1 MSQPIA
7 AILRETRDY
16 YRQFK
21 RELCGR
27 ILTRTGGHI
36 VVKRT
41 FAYLRKPVQGAYR
54 DFYLGHAGERLAVQ
68 AADEIS
74 GRARLVEELRRVK
87 SAMKEL
93 RMLPIEL
100 SREDYFP
107 VIRQVFEAFER
118 QGLWDAGLELVGSW
132 CFKVYQSACGVDYS
146 PERTLDVDLAVRLPY
161 RGNPADIAQ
170 LLKDLGFTEEINY
183 ADSSVVFK
191 SSALKIEFLKERK
204 GDGRR
209 RAVGGVARE
218 YVPELGLTPQALP
231 YLGILLDNPMELK
244 VRDLG
249 RVVIPSMPAFVLH
262 KLLVAGLR
270 RDPAKREK
278 DTRQAGAVARV
289 LLRSDDLVAQTGALG
304 RAMPAKWL
312 AKSLASVEAAD
323 EFTPES
329 ARVLEELFSRA
340 GLPGLR

>member
-1 MSQPIA
+1 MPQPVS

-36 VVKRT
+36 VVKRA
-41 FAYLRKPVQGAYR
+41 FAYLRKSVHGTYH
-54 DFYLGHAGERLAVQ
+54 DFYLGHAGDRLAVQ
-68 AADEIS
+68 AVSEITD
-74 GRARLVEELRRVK
+74 RARLIGELRRVK
-87 SAMKEL
+87 IAMKEL
-93 RMLPIEL
+93 RMPPLEI
-100 SREDYFP
+100 SREDFFP
-107 VIRQVFEAFER
+107 VIRQLFEAFEE

-209 RAVGGVARE
+209 RAAGGVAKE

-249 RVVIPSMPAFVLH
+249 RVVIPSMPAFVIH

-278 DTRQAGAVARV
+278 DCRQAVAVARV
-289 LLRSDDLVAQTGALG
+289 LLRSREQVEQTGAVG
-304 RAMPAKWL
+304 RALPGKWL
-312 AKSLASVEAAD
+312 AKSLASMEAAG
-323 EFTPES
+323 EFAPES
-329 ARVLEELFSRA
+329 VPVLEELFSKA
-340 GLPGLR
+340 GLR